1 MRLTK
6 RQIKRIIREEYSR
19 LKRRGLIK
27 ESFQDNHA
35 GTASAEFSAVCL
47 DMGMNMGE
55 MRKMAKLYDKV
66 DHCFTRME
74 DPSACAAQLSPQ
86 EQEMFMEDFQQC
98 LASCMNPEC
107 ASLLE
112 YCMDVEMHIGGGY

>member
-1 MRLTK
+1 MKITK
-6 RQIKRIIREEYSR
+6 RQLKRIIREEYSR

-55 MRKMAKLYDKV
+55 VGRMGKLYDKV
-66 DHCFTRME
+66 DHCFARME
-74 DPSACAAQLSPQ
+74 DPAKCASQLSPQ
-86 EQEMFMEDFQQC
+86 EQGMFMEDFQQC
-98 LASCMNPEC
+98 LAMCQNSEC
-107 ASLLE
+107 QAILE
-112 YCMDVEMHIGGGY
+112 YAMDVEMYIGGGY

>member
-6 RQIKRIIREEYSR
+6 RQLKRIIREEYSR
-19 LKRRGLIK
+19 LKRRGLIR
-27 ESFQDNHA
+27 ESFQANHA

-55 MRKMAKLYDKV
+55 VGRMAKLYDKV
-66 DHCFTRME
+66 DHCWARSE
-74 DPSACAAQLSPQ
+74 DPASCAASLSPQ

-98 LASCMNPEC
+98 LVSCQNEEC
-107 ASLLE
+107 QALLQ
-112 YCMDVEMHIGGGY
+112 YAMDVEMYIGGGY